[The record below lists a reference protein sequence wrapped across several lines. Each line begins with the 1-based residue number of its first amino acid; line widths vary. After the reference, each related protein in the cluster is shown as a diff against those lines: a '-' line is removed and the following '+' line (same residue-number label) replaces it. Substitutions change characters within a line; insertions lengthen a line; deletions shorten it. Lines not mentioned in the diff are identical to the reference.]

1 MSEERLVE
9 IEIKLAHQ
17 EQLLGDLDNVVTEQQ
32 AKIMQ
37 LEALC
42 NKLIDRVRSF
52 GASAVDAPQDE
63 KPPHY

>member
-1 MSEERLVE
+1 MSEERLVN

-42 NKLIDRVRSF
+42 NKLIDRVRSV
-52 GASAVDAPQDE
+52 AESTIDEPRDE

>member
-32 AKIMQ
+32 SKIMQ

-52 GASAVDAPQDE
+52 AEGTVDAPQDE

>member
-1 MSEERLVE
+1 MSEERLVD

-17 EQLLGDLDNVVTEQQ
+17 EQLLGDLDQIVTDQQ

-42 NKLIDRVRSF
+42 TKLIDRVRSF
-52 GASAVDAPQDE
+52 AESSVEAPQDE